1 MTTTVTQATQP
12 AFNRFR
18 PLSTALGD
26 RAQTGTTPTMNLD
39 GKLLPGCLA
48 GICVLCLWGT
58 IYPKYAELREEKKRT
73 EKTLNILYTA
83 LRYWNEKD
91 PRIGFRQRLDLKDYI
106 QFLETGTVD
115 KFKKK
120 LFKECSKQKH
130 GALTRPFSKCR
141 VGELRGMWLT
151 FEEQTASQTYCLMK
165 MARNIWED
173 RRVGLYNNDI
183 IYDTDTITKNLNEIS
198 RYMACI
204 KEGDYANLKQLLK
217 DDIQHSRGPF
227 IDAITNNQTKENW
240 INYLNTYWK
249 L

>member
-1 MTTTVTQATQP
+1 MTGTYMFTSVQITLGT
-12 AFNRFR
+12 
-18 PLSTALGD
+18 TALFCILVGFYND
-26 RAQTGTTPTMNLD
+26 ARRQ
-39 GKLLPGCLA
+39 
-48 GICVLCLWGT
+48 
-58 IYPKYAELREEKKRT
+58 
-73 EKTLNILYTA
+73 KTLNILYTA

-91 PRIGFRQRLDLKDYI
+91 PRIGFKQKLALKDYI
-106 QFLETGTVD
+106 QFLEAGDID

-120 LFKECSKQKH
+120 LFKECSNQKH
-130 GALTRPFSKCR
+130 GALTEPFSKCR
-141 VGELRGMWLT
+141 VGELRGEWLT

-173 RRVGLYNNDI
+173 RKFGRYNNDI

-204 KEGDYANLKQLLK
+204 EEGDYANVKQLLK

-227 IDAITNNQTKENW
+227 IGAITNNQTKENW
-240 INYLNTYWK
+240 INYLNTHWN